1 MGEHD
6 FFSDLIDL
14 MIDALNLRGYGM
26 WLIQCHVLFTLLH
39 RMVSKNGME
48 I

>member
-14 MIDALNLRGYGM
+14 MIDALNLSGYGM
-26 WLIQCHVLFTLLH
+26 
-39 RMVSKNGME
+39 
-48 I
+48 